1 MVGTALSASAGHAP
15 EGQTD
20 RPSLAWSSLT
30 AWQPAVC
37 TAGGSRL
44 LSGGDADGHAPSV
57 DGLQPLALRP
67 AVPPNTPYMC
77 HVTLSA
83 RGAPTPR
90 GAARWAWP
98 EGAKPAL
105 SLCPA
110 AWLCAPGGGPRP
122 RFLRSRCALVS
133 GSRGGCSGAFSPRG
147 RGLAHLSAP
156 LVPAATSR
164 APVGCSC
171 QTRPAPSVS
180 DWEWWVFAYLS
191 F

>member
-1 MVGTALSASAGHAP
+1 MVGTALSASAGHTP
-15 EGQTD
+15 GGQTD
-20 RPSLAWSSLT
+20 PPWPGAASQAGSQLSARQEEAGSSAEVMLT
-30 AWQPAVC
+30 V
-37 TAGGSRL
+37 
-44 LSGGDADGHAPSV
+44 V

-110 AWLCAPGGGPRP
+110 AWLCAPGGAPRP
-122 RFLRSRCALVS
+122 RFLRSRCALDS
-133 GSRGGCSGAFSPRG
+133 GSRWGVLGGVLTPRAGPRSPVGSSSPRCHFSG
-147 RGLAHLSAP
+147 PCGVQLPDS
-156 LVPAATSR
+156 SR
-164 APVGCSC
+164 
-171 QTRPAPSVS
+171 SVR
-180 DWEWWVFAYLS
+180 F
-191 F
+191 